1 MIQSFRL
8 NSTSVMTVTGSFTH
22 FYAYVR
28 IASGTHKQITALIV
42 CNAGDAFIKTTT
54 NNYSYS

>member
-1 MIQSFRL
+1 
-8 NSTSVMTVTGSFTH
+8 MTVTGSFTH